1 MVLYLK
7 QIIHGM
13 NSVDKMVLYL
23 KQISQG
29 MNSVDNLNKYND
41 YGVVKSNITVL
52 PLNNKST
59 E

>member
-1 MVLYLK
+1 
-7 QIIHGM
+7 M
-13 NSVDKMVLYL
+13 NSVYKIVLYL